1 MIKFE
6 IFEKDEIVIL
16 DEKYR
21 NSSKVKVVG
30 QSEPNKMFTQ
40 VTDLNEKEK
49 WEVMTNRLTK
59 IKTVRLKQKIKHRL
73 FLVRQSV

>member
-6 IFEKDEIVIL
+6 TFEKDEIVIL

-59 IKTVRLKQKIKHRL
+59 IKNTK
-73 FLVRQSV
+73 

>member
-1 MIKFE
+1 MINFE
-6 IFEKDEIVIL
+6 VFEENEIVIL

-21 NSSKVKVVG
+21 NSSQVKVVS
-30 QSEPNKMFTQ
+30 QSEPNRMFTQ

-59 IKTVRLKQKIKHRL
+59 IKNTK
-73 FLVRQSV
+73 

>member
-6 IFEKDEIVIL
+6 TFEKDEIVIL

-59 IKTVRLKQKIKHRL
+59 IKDTK
-73 FLVRQSV
+73 